1 MKSYIEKTKHKTNHH
16 IPYAPGIVNPFF
28 GRWFVAEITFP
39 VKSDFGQPRQ
49 KCCDFNAGQIQ
60 QALRVSLSGP
70 VSINQ
75 LLSALGG
82 LWWEATWWLIPLS
95 KWVITPV
102 INGISKVNPLMTGVI
117 TCLLS
122 GMRHQVLSFTWFNL
136 NSCESW
142 NRKRIIVARTRHL
155 STYHRLGQSCPARSQ
170 SEFAIENGP
179 FIVDKVTLWL
189 WLTY

>member
-1 MKSYIEKTKHKTNHH
+1 MKSYIEKNKHKTNHH

-28 GRWFVAEITFP
+28 GRWFCGWNNMSR
-39 VKSDFGQPRQ
+39 KKRRWPRQ
-49 KCCDFNAGQIQ
+49 KCCDFNVGQIQ

-95 KWVITPV
+95 KWVVTPV

-117 TCLLS
+117 THLLS
-122 GMRHQVLSFTWFNL
+122 GMSHQGLSFTWFNL

-155 STYHRLGQSCPARSQ
+155 STYHRLGQSCHARSQ

-179 FIVDKVTLWL
+179 FIVD
-189 WLTY
+189 